1 MLNTTTNTI
10 AVPENDQYNTWIDE
24 HGNPT
29 AVGKPSAGI
38 YDYTFY
44 AVYGIHKYEMT
55 WMDGDGTTVL
65 TTTAVPY
72 GQAIEEPLAYP
83 YKDDSKLDREKTYK
97 FIGWS
102 LMQNGNPI
110 KLKSYQATRD
120 YTFYSSFTESSV
132 YDNVAN
138 TRYFNIYQGEL
149 SPRSGIVLKGKI
161 TLPAKVNNEKV
172 TVIKDFKNQKEIT
185 GIFFEKSN
193 VLGIERFE
201 QNAFQDCHNLRY
213 LEYPKSLTRIE
224 SGAVLS
230 CYSLQDYDLTNASEL
245 QYIGENAF
253 AYSGD
258 TYNPV
263 QTKVE
268 LTIKI
273 PASVKKIAQGAF
285 KNNGMEIAKREF
297 YGAKYTNQQ
306 YANESVTLLAF
317 NNVTIGAPS
326 SPSQLTSIGE
336 NVFNG
341 GDAISNPKAHVRVYA
356 QDPISMND
364 ILEPIKGTDAE
375 AIEIETIEAFAQ

>member
-1 MLNTTTNTI
+1 
-10 AVPENDQYNTWIDE
+10 
-24 HGNPT
+24 
-29 AVGKPSAGI
+29 
-38 YDYTFY
+38 
-44 AVYGIHKYEMT
+44 MT

-72 GQAIEEPLAYP
+72 GQTIEEPLAYP
-83 YKDDSKLDREKTYK
+83 YKDDSALDREKTYK

-132 YDNVAN
+132 YESIAN
-138 TRYFNIYQGEL
+138 ARYFNIYQGEL
-149 SPRSGIVLKGKI
+149 SPRNEIELKGKI
-161 TLPAKVNNEKV
+161 TLPAKINNEKV
-172 TVIKDFKNQKEIT
+172 TVIKDFANQEKIT

-193 VLGIERFE
+193 DLRVERFE
-201 QNAFQDCHNLRY
+201 QEAFRDCHNLRY

-224 SGAVLS
+224 NSAVSS

-253 AYSGD
+253 AFSGD
-258 TYNPV
+258 TYNPA

-273 PASVKKIAQGAF
+273 PASVKKIVKGAF
-285 KNNGMEIAKREF
+285 KNNGFEIEKRKF
-297 YGAKYTNQQ
+297 YGTKYTNQQ
-306 YANESVTLLAF
+306 HASEAVTLLAF

-326 SPSQLTSIGE
+326 NPSQLTSIGE

-341 GDAISNPKAHVRVYA
+341 GNAISNPKAHVRVYA

-364 ILEPIKGTDAE
+364 ILEPIRGTDAE
-375 AIEIETIEAFAQ
+375 AIEIETIDAFAQ